1 VGLLSA
7 DPQRVLEE
15 GAQVLSEPHQQPPV
29 RPLGHVTSSY
39 YSTTLG
45 RSIAM
50 ALIARGRA
58 RLGETLYVPLGSG
71 EVVPAQVASA
81 VFYDPKGA
89 RLNA

>member
-1 VGLLSA
+1 
-7 DPQRVLEE
+7 VLEE
-15 GAQVLSEPHQQPPV
+15 GAQVLSGPQLKVPD

-39 YSTTLG
+39 HSAALG

-58 RLGETLYVPLGSG
+58 RVGETLYIPLENG
-71 EVVPAQVASA
+71 EAVPAQVASP